1 MLTLLLLLL
10 PSLGALAALAT
21 KGTSARQV
29 ALLTSLVQLGIT
41 LFCLATYQ
49 SNTSL
54 FAFDASW
61 VASLGIHFKLN
72 MDGISLI
79 MVLLTNLLMP
89 FIVVSGS
96 ALDDIDAPRMP
107 ARYAL
112 MLFMQTALI
121 GVFTAIDGFLFYV
134 FWELALIPIWFISL
148 IWGSENRRTITLK
161 FFMYTLLGSLF
172 MLIGLI
178 YLYLQTPAPHTFDLQ
193 AFYNLSL
200 SASAQS
206 WVFWAF
212 FIAFAIKMPVFPFHT
227 WQPDTYVSAPT
238 QGTMLLSG
246 IMLKMGVYGLIR
258 WLLPVAPQGVQAW
271 MNFAMVLA
279 VIGIVYAAIIAI
291 QQRDVKRLIAYSSMS
306 HVGLIAAGVLAM
318 NYAGL
323 QGSII
328 QMLSH
333 GINVVALFYVVD
345 LLQRKTH
352 TRNLDELGG
361 IANIDREF
369 AILFFIIVAGSV
381 ALPLTNGFVGEFML
395 LNGVFQA
402 NAVLAGIAGLSIIF
416 GAVYMLRVYR
426 STMFGET
433 NDLSKHIAF
442 VGSAE
447 KWVLIPLC
455 ILIIALGIYPKPL
468 LDIAQPAIEQLL
480 VVIGG

>member
-10 PSLGALAALAT
+10 PVLGALATLAT
-21 KGTSARQV
+21 KGNTARQV
-29 ALLTSLVQLGIT
+29 ALLTSLAQLGVT

-49 SNTSL
+49 SNASL

-89 FIVVSGS
+89 FIVVSGK
-96 ALDDIDAPRMP
+96 ALDDIDTERMP

-112 MLFMQTALI
+112 MLFMQSALI
-121 GVFTAIDGFLFYV
+121 GVFTAMDGFLFYI
-134 FWELALIPIWFISL
+134 FWELALIPIWFICL
-148 IWGSENRRTITLK
+148 IWGSENRRSITLK
-161 FFMYTLLGSLF
+161 FFIYTLLGSLF

-200 SASAQS
+200 PQSAQS

-212 FIAFAIKMPVFPFHT
+212 FIAFAIKMPLFPFHT

-246 IMLKMGVYGLIR
+246 IMLKMGTYGLIR
-258 WLLPVAPQGVQAW
+258 WLLPVVPQGVQAW
-271 MNFAMVLA
+271 SHFAMILA
-279 VIGIVYAAIIAI
+279 VIGIIYAAIIAI
-291 QQRDVKRLIAYSSMS
+291 QQRDVKRLVAYSSMS
-306 HVGLIAAGVLAM
+306 HVGLIAAGTLAM
-318 NYAGL
+318 NY
-323 QGSII
+323 QGIQGGII

-333 GINVVALFYVVD
+333 GINVVALFFVVD
-345 LLQRKTH
+345 LLQRKIH
-352 TRNLDELGG
+352 TRNLDQLGG
-361 IANIDREF
+361 IANVDREF

-381 ALPLTNGFVGEFML
+381 ALPLTNGFIGEFML
-395 LNGVFQA
+395 LGAIFQV
-402 NAVLAGIAGLSIIF
+402 NAVLAAVAGLSIIF
-416 GAVYMLRVYR
+416 GAVYMLRFYR
-426 STMFGET
+426 GSMFGET
-433 NDLSKHIAF
+433 HVDTQHLVF
-442 VGSAE
+442 VDSAE

-455 ILIIALGIYPKPL
+455 ILVIALGIYPKPL
-468 LDIAQPAIEQLL
+468 LDIAQPAVEQLL
-480 VVIGG
+480 LVIGG